1 MNNSFSPK
9 DTSEYERVFRLLL
22 RMFELSRTAVVEPCK
37 AVGLEEL
44 RLLNRKKIKGSDMS
58 KLEALNLSG
67 LDSSEKES
75 LLNTLDLIEMN
86 AEMLMRL
93 SSVLKKTIAAKCQ
106 R

>member
-1 MNNSFSPK
+1 MP
-9 DTSEYERVFRLLL
+9 
-22 RMFELSRTAVVEPCK
+22 
-37 AVGLEEL
+37 
-44 RLLNRKKIKGSDMS
+44 

-93 SSVLKKTIAAKCQ
+93 SRVLNKTIAAKCQ